1 MSATKGFRAR
11 LTALMIAASVVLGAV
26 PAAAQQV
33 YPGNDTRSILPA
45 IAGVVALGLIVDGI
59 DKKKEREREQERQ
72 AQEQR
77 HYGDYRDRDRWA
89 EQGDRRQ
96 DRNQWQRRDQRLIPA
111 HCVTDIRV
119 DRKKRDVVAE
129 RCLRREGLDRRM
141 PQACAFDIRTER
153 GRGTVYG
160 LNCLRERGFRVAR
173 R

>member
-1 MSATKGFRAR
+1 MSATKGFRTR
-11 LTALMIAASVVLGAV
+11 LTAMIVAASVALGAV

-33 YPGNDTRSILPA
+33 YPGNDSRSILPA

-59 DKKKEREREQERQ
+59 DKKKERERERERERQ

-77 HYGDYRDRDRWA
+77 YYGDYRDRDRWA
-89 EQGDRRQ
+89 DQGDR
-96 DRNQWQRRDQRLIPA
+96 WQRRDQRLIPA

-129 RCLRREGLDRRM
+129 RCLRREGIDRRL
-141 PQACAFDIRTER
+141 PQACAFDVRTER

-160 LNCLRERGFRVAR
+160 LNCLRERGFKIAR